1 MRRALTTA
9 LLLICS
15 PATLPAET
23 PLEEIVVSGEYAGPG
38 MWKVTHPDHPEHE
51 LWIVGEPTP
60 MPKRMSWRSEKVERM
75 LLQSQEVLLQ
85 SGVELKPDK
94 EIGIFK
100 ALTLWPAMRKV
111 ARNPDEGLLKDHVP
125 PESYQRWLV
134 QKKLYIGR
142 DEGIEKLRPIVA
154 SAKLRSAAFDKLDL
168 REGEMVWGE
177 LEKLARK
184 HKIPVNA
191 PRKVFTV
198 PADEVR
204 ARIKQLGKDE
214 IADTDCFDK
223 SLDLPEALANTTVE
237 EERARAWATGDID
250 KLAALPPLPAYAWA
264 CISSFM
270 KAQSLREVV
279 PDDLGEQLNVLWV
292 DTAGQLLAKNRKTL
306 SVVALSWLLEPNG
319 LLERLRNR
327 GYTIQAPDEP
337 GT

>member
-1 MRRALTTA
+1 MRTILAMA
-9 LLLICS
+9 LLLVCAMAA
-15 PATLPAET
+15 PAAEA

-38 MWKVTHPDHPEHE
+38 MWKITHPDHPDHE

-60 MPKRMSWRSEKVERM
+60 MPKRLKWRSEKVERM

-85 SGVELKPDK
+85 SGVELKPDE
-94 EIGIFK
+94 EIGILK
-100 ALTLWPAMRKV
+100 ALSLWPAMHK
-111 ARNPDEGLLKDHVP
+111 AAKNPDDGLLKDHVP
-125 PESYQRWLV
+125 PASYQRWLV

-142 DEGIEKLRPIVA
+142 DESIEKLRPIVA

-184 HKIPVNA
+184 NKIPVNA

-198 PADEVR
+198 PKDEVR
-204 ARIKQLGKDE
+204 ARIKQLGKDQ
-214 IADTDCFDK
+214 IDDTDCFDK
-223 SLDLPEALANTTVE
+223 SLDLTEALANKAVE
-237 EERARAWATGDID
+237 QERARAWATGDVD
-250 KLAALPPLPAYAWA
+250 KLAALPPLPSYAWA
-264 CISSFM
+264 CISAFM
-270 KAQSLREVV
+270 KAQSLREVI
-279 PDDLGEQLNVLWV
+279 PEDLDEQLNVLWV
-292 DTAGQLLAKNRKTL
+292 DTASQLLAKNRKTL

-337 GT
+337 GS